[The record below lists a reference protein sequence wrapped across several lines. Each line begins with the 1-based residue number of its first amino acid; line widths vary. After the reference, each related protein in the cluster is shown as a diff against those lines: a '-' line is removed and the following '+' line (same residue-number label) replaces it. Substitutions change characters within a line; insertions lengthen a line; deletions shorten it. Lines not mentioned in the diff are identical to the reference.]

1 MEEVNLS
8 ASGSNVPHTETLTL
22 EPTIPLKVSADHVY
36 SIFYTLDQLPQKHCL
51 TREDYQLIIKEM
63 MNLFI
68 GAGSLGG
75 ETTKDVLLRL
85 EHFFFMRENKRAP
98 NSAISL
104 VSPFVS
110 GLDLTKQ

>member
-8 ASGSNVPHTETLTL
+8 AGGLNVPPL
-22 EPTIPLKVSADHVY
+22 EAAIPDTVSSDHVY

-51 TREDYQLIIKEM
+51 TKEDYQLIIKEM
-63 MNLFI
+63 MNLFCV
-68 GAGSLGG
+68 AGSLGG
-75 ETTKDVLLRL
+75 ESTKDVLLRL

-98 NSAISL
+98 WTTTCL